1 MPLEHFWFAL
11 MLAFTAT
18 AFALLEIQIEGGSG
32 WARRLPTWRVENR
45 WTRLLMGA
53 RPLTGY
59 HLYVHLFVLLLL
71 HLPYALSLVTPTWA
85 AEMRIL
91 AFLILFWILEDFLW
105 FVFNPAF
112 GVRRF
117 NPRYAT
123 WHAPSWWL
131 IMPKE
136 YWIFTPVAVLLY
148 VASWK
153 LAGG

>member
-1 MPLEHFWFAL
+1 MHLEHVWFAL
-11 MLAFTAT
+11 MLVSTAT
-18 AFALLEIQIEGGSG
+18 AFALLEIQIEGRSG

-59 HLYVHLFVLLLL
+59 HLYVHVFVLLLL

-112 GVRRF
+112 GIRKF
-117 NPRYAT
+117 TPRHAT

-148 VASWK
+148 VASWA
-153 LAGG
+153 LTSG